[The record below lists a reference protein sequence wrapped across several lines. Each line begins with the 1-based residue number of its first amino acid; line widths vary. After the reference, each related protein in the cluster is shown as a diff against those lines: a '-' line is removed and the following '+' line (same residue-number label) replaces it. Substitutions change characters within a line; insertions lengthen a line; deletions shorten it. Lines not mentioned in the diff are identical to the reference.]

1 MLVSLLLILPFGVTF
16 SLHLI
21 CISIIFYA
29 TNGAFCIAVVFLC
42 QWRCFCFC
50 LLYVRPNWHWSSLY
64 YFSVVCCSSTFM
76 KWVVE
81 NSLWEKH
88 ENYVFMPLFVHQLL
102 NLRSVFYLNWNYYT
116 ERSNNDV
123 LEVWTVEQW
132 YDAMAL

>member
-1 MLVSLLLILPFGVTF
+1 
-16 SLHLI
+16 
-21 CISIIFYA
+21 
-29 TNGAFCIAVVFLC
+29 
-42 QWRCFCFC
+42 
-50 LLYVRPNWHWSSLY
+50 
-64 YFSVVCCSSTFM
+64 M